1 MGRRVSKPKHE
12 KTGLKVYSEREYTP
26 PLGQED
32 FYLYEEPIKTGS
44 TADGWVLLGSVSL
57 LGIFIVYSLF
67 TRS

>member
-1 MGRRVSKPKHE
+1 MSRRVFKPK
-12 KTGLKVYSEREYTP
+12 R
-26 PLGQED
+26 QED
-32 FYLYEEPIKTGS
+32 FDLHRDPIKTGS